1 MLGCLVGS
9 KLIQLQWL
17 LEMSI

>member
-1 MLGCLVGS
+1 MVGCLMGS

-17 LEMSI
+17 L

>member
-1 MLGCLVGS
+1 MIGCLMGS

-17 LEMSI
+17 LQMSI